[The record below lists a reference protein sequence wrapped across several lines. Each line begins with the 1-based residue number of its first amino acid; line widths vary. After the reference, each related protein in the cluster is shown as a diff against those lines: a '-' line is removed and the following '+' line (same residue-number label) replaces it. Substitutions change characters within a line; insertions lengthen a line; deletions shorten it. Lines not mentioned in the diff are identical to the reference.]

1 MDNFQSKFDNT
12 CRNRNEQISVS
23 SHSTDPS
30 STNPKSWLLA
40 RGIKKRVK
48 QKNVRAGG
56 PFLAIFLK
64 FVITHT
70 INSLANVLNFT
81 TGAHE
86 KFPDVSLHS
95 GRCSPVG
102 FTRKVIVSLCQLR
115 CFLLMEIFTNSQ
127 FVQSDHT

>member
-1 MDNFQSKFDNT
+1 MANFQSKFDNT

-30 STNPKSWLLA
+30 STNPKCWLLA

-48 QKNVRAGG
+48 QKNVSAGG

-70 INSLANVLNFT
+70 PLILLQMFWTLLPARMKNSPMCRCILVDVALLASHV
-81 TGAHE
+81 
-86 KFPDVSLHS
+86 
-95 GRCSPVG
+95 R
-102 FTRKVIVSLCQLR
+102 
-115 CFLLMEIFTNSQ
+115 
-127 FVQSDHT
+127 